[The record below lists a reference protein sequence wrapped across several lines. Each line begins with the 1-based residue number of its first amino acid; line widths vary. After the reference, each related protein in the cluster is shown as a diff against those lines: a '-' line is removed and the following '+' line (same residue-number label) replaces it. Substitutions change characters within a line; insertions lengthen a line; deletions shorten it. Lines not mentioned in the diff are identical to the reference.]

1 MTQYQRV
8 ALADIE
14 KIEFGIVDQPTFQV
28 LLYLSGI
35 TLPFRYKHFS
45 GNMISP
51 FRYYSEGLNIE
62 IWNSKTLE
70 NQCFFKF

>member
-1 MTQYQRV
+1 M

-35 TLPFRYKHFS
+35 TLPLGYKYFS
-45 GNMISP
+45 GNTFVDMVW
-51 FRYYSEGLNIE
+51 EGLGCG
-62 IWNSKTLE
+62 SVV
-70 NQCFFKF
+70 